1 MQKMLV
7 LGLKQTGRSV
17 LNFYRDQPSKIV
29 AGYAQEISNEER
41 ADLAQKFPHA
51 YFYCGELK
59 QVLDSNYFDLLVLSP
74 GFSLYRAEIQGFI
87 KQGGCVTGDVQLWLE
102 YCKQP
107 EQKVIAITGSNGKS
121 TVAELTGFLCSQS
134 GKKTVVAGNIGV
146 PILDAAKTHPD
157 AEVWVLELSS
167 FQLETIHDL
176 NAQAAVCLNISD
188 DHLDRYKDR
197 LDYAWHKD
205 KIFDGARVQV
215 LNQDDP
221 FCLAMQR
228 SERHPLW
235 FSLQEPSNYWLKG
248 TVIMRD
254 RQRLID
260 SKELHLSGKHN
271 VANVMSALALCSAL
285 QLDEQRLIDLLPFF
299 KGLPHRVQ
307 KVGKFNDVYFIDDSK
322 GTNVGATLAALRGAP
337 GKVVLI
343 AGGLGKGQSFKP
355 LRKIIEEKVIALFL
369 IGEAAVEIAEVVSNA
384 VVPTVICN
392 SLQEATKKAYAA
404 AKPGDWVLLSP
415 ACASM
420 DMFQDYAHRSEV
432 FIDAIRELM
441 SE

>member
-1 MQKMLV
+1 
-7 LGLKQTGRSV
+7 
-17 LNFYRDQPSKIV
+17 
-29 AGYAQEISNEER
+29 
-41 ADLAQKFPHA
+41 
-51 YFYCGELK
+51 
-59 QVLDSNYFDLLVLSP
+59 
-74 GFSLYRAEIQGFI
+74 
-87 KQGGCVTGDVQLWLE
+87 
-102 YCKQP
+102 
-107 EQKVIAITGSNGKS
+107 
-121 TVAELTGFLCSQS
+121 
-134 GKKTVVAGNIGV
+134 
-146 PILDAAKTHPD
+146 
-157 AEVWVLELSS
+157 
-167 FQLETIHDL
+167 
-176 NAQAAVCLNISD
+176 
-188 DHLDRYKDR
+188 
-197 LDYAWHKD
+197 
-205 KIFDGARVQV
+205 
-215 LNQDDP
+215 
-221 FCLAMQR
+221 
-228 SERHPLW
+228 
-235 FSLQEPSNYWLKG
+235 
-248 TVIMRD
+248 MRD

-404 AKPGDWVLLSP
+404 AKPGDWVLLLSLI
-415 ACASM
+415 
-420 DMFQDYAHRSEV
+420 H
-432 FIDAIRELM
+432 I
-441 SE
+441 

>member
-1 MQKMLV
+1 MQKILV

-337 GKVVLI
+337 GNVVLI
-343 AGGLGKGQSFKP
+343 AGGLGKGQSF
-355 LRKIIEEKVIALFL
+355 LSL
-369 IGEAAVEIAEVVSNA
+369 IHI
-384 VVPTVICN
+384 
-392 SLQEATKKAYAA
+392 
-404 AKPGDWVLLSP
+404 
-415 ACASM
+415 
-420 DMFQDYAHRSEV
+420 
-432 FIDAIRELM
+432 
-441 SE
+441 